1 MIIALGAALPAF
13 AFGDDVGMT
22 FKPDSSR
29 VVRVLARIVD
39 NYQDVVNDSEQS
51 LIVRPRDQFN
61 NKKLSDLIETLRLE
75 NNGEPIRGTFR
86 RAGKKLQHVEYIFDM
101 SRDVLKVRVN
111 GIHYIIGKLR
121 FIIAEED

>member
-22 FKPDSSR
+22 FKPDAGR

-39 NYQDVVNDSEQS
+39 NYQDVVNDNEQS
-51 LIVRPRDQFN
+51 VIVRPRDQFN
-61 NKKLSDLIETLRLE
+61 NNKFVDLIETLRRE
-75 NNGEPIRGTFR
+75 NNGGPIPGTFR
-86 RAGKKLQHVEYIFDM
+86 RSGKPLQHVEYIFDM
-101 SRDVLKVRVN
+101 HRNELKVRVN
-111 GIHYIIGKLR
+111 GINYIVAELR